1 MAPTLKFDRRSQKEI
16 RCFGSSSMYNV
27 NIYMCVCEYMYIC
40 VYIYTY
46 THLSLSLPTY
56 LYIIIHILQ
65 VYIYIFNYFSMCL
78 FEGETEYKIVEQTF
92 LETSND
98 SGSPQPW
105 RPRVIHTGST
115 GCTMQWTQM
124 SALSWLS
131 GENGPWN
138 QSIEKKAQQKKTSL
152 GLEYQ

>member
-1 MAPTLKFDRRSQKEI
+1 
-16 RCFGSSSMYNV
+16 
-27 NIYMCVCEYMYIC
+27 MCVCEYMYIC

-46 THLSLSLPTY
+46 THLSLSPYISIYNYTY
-56 LYIIIHILQ
+56 TSG
-65 VYIYIFNYFSMCL
+65 IYIFNYFSMCL

-131 GENGPWN
+131 GENGP
-138 QSIEKKAQQKKTSL
+138 
-152 GLEYQ
+152 